1 MHVAVTGASTG
12 IGEAIAREL
21 ASAGAS
27 VTLVA
32 RRRARLEQLAGELP
46 RAHVVTR
53 DLADLTQAADWIDEA
68 ERALGPIDVLINN
81 AGVQIIGATA
91 DGDVEDGER
100 LLRLNVFTPLRLVRA
115 LLPAMLARR
124 SGVLVNVASMA
135 ALAPTPG
142 MTYYNASKA
151 GIAAA
156 SEALRG
162 ELRGSG
168 VHVVTVYPGI
178 ILTDMG
184 EKGLQKYES
193 SLALRLQPKG
203 DARALARR
211 IRDAIE
217 RRRPRVIYPRM
228 NALARWFPG
237 TTRLVMD
244 ALTPPLRT

>member
-91 DGDVEDGER
+91 DGDV
-100 LLRLNVFTPLRLVRA
+100 
-115 LLPAMLARR
+115 
-124 SGVLVNVASMA
+124 
-135 ALAPTPG
+135 
-142 MTYYNASKA
+142 
-151 GIAAA
+151 
-156 SEALRG
+156 
-162 ELRGSG
+162 
-168 VHVVTVYPGI
+168 
-178 ILTDMG
+178 
-184 EKGLQKYES
+184 
-193 SLALRLQPKG
+193 
-203 DARALARR
+203 
-211 IRDAIE
+211 
-217 RRRPRVIYPRM
+217 
-228 NALARWFPG
+228 
-237 TTRLVMD
+237 
-244 ALTPPLRT
+244 